1 MRVPAGELEFRPRG
15 IIEHVASPDGNW
27 YRVVGGDPDYM
38 PGVNWYYVTADGD
51 PVPLE
56 RAPGTVASRREYEEY
71 QAARE
76 ARRNAPRKRS
86 AR

>member
-1 MRVPAGELEFRPRG
+1 
-15 IIEHVASPDGNW
+15 
-27 YRVVGGDPDYM
+27 M
-38 PGVNWYYVTADGD
+38 PGANWYYVTADGD

-56 RAPGTVASRREYEEY
+56 RASGTVASRREYAEY
-71 QAARE
+71 PAARQ